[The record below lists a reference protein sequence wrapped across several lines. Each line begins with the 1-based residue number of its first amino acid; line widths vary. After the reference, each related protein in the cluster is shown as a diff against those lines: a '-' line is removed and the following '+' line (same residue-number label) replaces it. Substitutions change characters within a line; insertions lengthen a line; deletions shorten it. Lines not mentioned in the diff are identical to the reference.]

1 MNLERI
7 KIFLLC
13 AAIILVSFHHNCK
26 SLHRGMQRYN
36 RKALDEITEYEKRY
50 RGLKAVLQNQ
60 AIVGYVSDLIDGSDE
75 DEIAYTI
82 TQYVLVPIILVRGKR
97 PDFIIGNF
105 QRAKPDIKAYEKE
118 NLSLHRDFGNGV
130 MLFER
135 MDS

>member
-1 MNLERI
+1 
-7 KIFLLC
+7 
-13 AAIILVSFHHNCK
+13 
-26 SLHRGMQRYN
+26 MQRYN